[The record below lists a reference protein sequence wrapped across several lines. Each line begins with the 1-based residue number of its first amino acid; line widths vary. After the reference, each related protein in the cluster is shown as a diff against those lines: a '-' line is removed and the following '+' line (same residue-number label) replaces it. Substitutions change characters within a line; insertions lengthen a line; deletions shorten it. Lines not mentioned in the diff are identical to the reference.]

1 MPRIS
6 FENIPES
13 LMSCMMRTEKYIKSL
28 NIIDEAFMEVLRYR
42 VSVINQCAY
51 CIEMHFKEAVAAGES
66 ELRIYSSSAWKE
78 TNFYNESEQAL
89 LEWTESVTKLNDST
103 DQRQQSF
110 TNLSN
115 YFSQDDISNLT
126 LSIVQINS
134 WNRLAK
140 PFGFEAGTYQ
150 VGQH

>member
-1 MPRIS
+1 MPRIPY
-6 FENIPES
+6 ENIPEK
-13 LMSCMMRTEKYIKSL
+13 LMNCMMQAEKYIKSL
-28 NIIDEAFMEVLRYR
+28 NIIDESFMEVLRYR

-66 ELRIYSSSAWKE
+66 ELRVYSSPTWKE
-78 TNFYNESEQAL
+78 TKFYNESEQAL
-89 LEWTESVTKLNDST
+89 LAWAESVTMLNDSS

-110 TNLSN
+110 NNLSK

-126 LSIVQINS
+126 FAIVQINS
-134 WNRLAK
+134 WNRLVK
-140 PFGFEAGTYQ
+140 PFGFEAGNYQ

>member
-1 MPRIS
+1 MQ
-6 FENIPES
+6 
-13 LMSCMMRTEKYIKSL
+13 TEKYITEL
-28 NIIDEAFMEVLRYR
+28 NIIDESFMELLRYR

-66 ELRIYSSSAWKE
+66 ELRIYSSAAWRE

-89 LEWTESVTKLNDST
+89 LEWTESVTRLNDSA
-103 DQRQQSF
+103 DQRQQTF
-110 TNLSN
+110 TNLRK

-126 LSIVQINS
+126 LSIIQINS

-140 PFGFEAGTYQ
+140 PFGFEAGVYQ
-150 VGQH
+150 VGQY

>member
-1 MPRIS
+1 MPRVP
-6 FENIPES
+6 FENIPED
-13 LMSCMMRTEKYIKSL
+13 LMNCMMQTEKYIKSL
-28 NIIDEAFMEVLRYR
+28 NIIDESFMEVLRYR

-51 CIEMHFKEAVAAGES
+51 CIEMHFKEAIAAGES

-110 TNLSN
+110 TNLKK

-140 PFGFEAGTYQ
+140 SFGFEAGNYQ

>member
-1 MPRIS
+1 
-6 FENIPES
+6 
-13 LMSCMMRTEKYIKSL
+13 
-28 NIIDEAFMEVLRYR
+28 MEVLRYR

-51 CIEMHFKEAVAAGES
+51 CIEMHFKEAIAAGES

-110 TNLSN
+110 TNLKKH
-115 YFSQDDISNLT
+115 FSQDDISNLT

-140 PFGFEAGTYQ
+140 PFGFEAGNYQ

>member
-1 MPRIS
+1 MP
-6 FENIPES
+6 EN
-13 LMSCMMRTEKYIKSL
+13 LMNCMMQTEKYIKSL
-28 NIIDEAFMEVLRYR
+28 NIIDESFMEVLRYR

-51 CIEMHFKEAVAAGES
+51 CIEMHFKEAIAAGES

-110 TNLSN
+110 TNLKK

-140 PFGFEAGTYQ
+140 PFGFEAGNYQ

>member
-1 MPRIS
+1 MPRVP
-6 FENIPES
+6 FENIPED
-13 LMSCMMRTEKYIKSL
+13 LMNCMMQTEKYIKSL
-28 NIIDEAFMEVLRYR
+28 NIIDESFMEVLRYR

-51 CIEMHFKEAVAAGES
+51 CIEMHFKEAIAAGES

-110 TNLSN
+110 TNLKK

-140 PFGFEAGTYQ
+140 PFGFEAGNYQ
-150 VGQH
+150 VGQY

>member
-1 MPRIS
+1 MPRVP
-6 FENIPES
+6 FENIPEN
-13 LMSCMMRTEKYIKSL
+13 LMNCMMQTEKYIKSL
-28 NIIDEAFMEVLRYR
+28 NIIDESFMEVLRYR

-51 CIEMHFKEAVAAGES
+51 CIEMHFKEAIAAGES

-110 TNLSN
+110 TNLKK

-140 PFGFEAGTYQ
+140 PFGFEAGNYQ